1 MNKFNY
7 TDTVDGLDLSNLS
20 PIIRRRMS
28 TLDKITFSVLDKTY
42 TDSVQNIV
50 FSSQYGEVDRLLKII
65 DQYTQNNEVSPNT
78 FSGSVHNYPVSFFLL
93 NKKLSIPYTAIS
105 AYENSISSGLLVS
118 LISKYDNILYCYC
131 DVNNGIVNA
140 LAINLSRFSDNL
152 NNKYAIKMDN
162 NNGSDDSFDNYTKL
176 FNGTVSSL
184 KTPNY
189 TIEKVIK

>member
-162 NNGSDDSFDNYTKL
+162 NNGSEDSFDNYTKL